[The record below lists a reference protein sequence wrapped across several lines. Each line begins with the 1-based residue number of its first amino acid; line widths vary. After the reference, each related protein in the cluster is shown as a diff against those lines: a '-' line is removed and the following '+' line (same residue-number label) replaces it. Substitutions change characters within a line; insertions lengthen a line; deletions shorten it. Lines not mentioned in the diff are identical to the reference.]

1 MIGIY
6 GHLVSKSDG
15 ICRLDSVFPASVQ
28 LVLDESSLSR
38 TCWIYKKKICY
49 FVETFCSFEF
59 FLKKFLIVVK
69 WHTKFIFT
77 VFKRVVSAVI
87 RNRWIVLCSHHC
99 HSSPELLFIKLL
111 SNTNSPFPSTPA
123 HGNHHSN
130 LSL

>member
-1 MIGIY
+1 MVILSQSLMESAVWI
-6 GHLVSKSDG
+6 LFSLLQCSWFLMRVL
-15 ICRLDSVFPASVQ
+15 CQRLAG
-28 LVLDESSLSR
+28 
-38 TCWIYKKKICY
+38 YKKKICY

-87 RNRWIVLCSHHC
+87 QNRWIVLCSHHC

-111 SNTNSPFPSTPA
+111 SNTSSPFPSTPA